1 MTTGDETGLNLI
13 QPGGFH
19 CINISFSRVL
29 FSPMIGDPGGALMR
43 PLPTHSGPM
52 RLLINYVRAVQR
64 PDAADAPELAHL
76 AATHIFDLAALA
88 IGATRDATE
97 IARARG
103 VRAARMRMI
112 KADVVANAG
121 DPTLS
126 AARIAARH
134 GLSERYVRK
143 LFERDDMSLSDFLLA
158 QRLVRAH
165 RMLRDPAKGVLNITA
180 IAYEAGFNDLSH
192 FNRTFRRRYR
202 ATPSDVRAQAQ
213 SEW

>member
-88 IGATRDATE
+88 MPSPGSARILRSNIGGPSGSRSTLR
-97 IARARG
+97 IAR
-103 VRAARMRMI
+103 
-112 KADVVANAG
+112 
-121 DPTLS
+121 P
-126 AARIAARH
+126 
-134 GLSERYVRK
+134 
-143 LFERDDMSLSDFLLA
+143 
-158 QRLVRAH
+158 
-165 RMLRDPAKGVLNITA
+165 
-180 IAYEAGFNDLSH
+180 
-192 FNRTFRRRYR
+192 
-202 ATPSDVRAQAQ
+202 
-213 SEW
+213 